1 MVLRFGA
8 VRNVKGTLRQRF
20 SVISASPQAPVN
32 QHYKV
37 ALVALSFLSPFF
49 YLKTVATPHTILYNS
64 GQPVAWCPRVS
75 QKKLKDACALIME
88 Q

>member
-20 SVISASPQAPVN
+20 SVVLALPQATVN
-32 QHYKV
+32 QQYKA
-37 ALVALSFLSPFF
+37 ALVALSFLSPFL
-49 YLKTVATPHTILYNS
+49 YLKTVATPHAILYNS
-64 GQPVAWCPRVS
+64 AQPVARCPRVS
-75 QKKLKDACALIME
+75 QQKLKDACALVVE